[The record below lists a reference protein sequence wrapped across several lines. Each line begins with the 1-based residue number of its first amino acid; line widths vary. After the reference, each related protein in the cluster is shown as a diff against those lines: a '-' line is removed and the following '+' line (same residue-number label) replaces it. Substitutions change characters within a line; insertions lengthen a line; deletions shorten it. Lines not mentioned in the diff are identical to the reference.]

1 MSQSAMEIYQV
12 KIPARFPLQAG
23 CFPSNSKKTSTFL
36 PRVAAFSTSSH
47 SLTDKSE
54 SESQNRM
61 FILGMGFVCQFF
73 AQSLQ
78 KEGWV
83 VTGTCTSKTKKKHL
97 EEKGFHVHLLDAN
110 QPELS
115 TLNAL
120 KCYTHLLVSIP
131 PVGCAGDPM
140 LQHEELLRST
150 LLDGNLQWLCYL
162 SSTSVYGHCDG
173 AWVDED
179 YPTSPTSELA
189 KLRLDAEE
197 GWLNLGQSL
206 GFSTQVFRLGGI
218 YGPGR
223 SAVDTIIKQE
233 PQSEGQKMRKSRQYT
248 SRVHVEDICQALKAS
263 IYTPSSRG
271 IYNIVDDDPAP
282 REEVF
287 TYAEDLIKKK
297 WPGHTKWSSN
307 SASAASPT
315 KKDNSRGDK
324 RVSNMRMKRE
334 LGVRLLHPSY
344 RSGLLSIIDQ
354 MENPFHCSP

>member
-1 MSQSAMEIYQV
+1 MEI
-12 KIPARFPLQAG
+12 F
-23 CFPSNSKKTSTFL
+23 N
-36 PRVAAFSTSSH
+36 
-47 SLTDKSE
+47 
-54 SESQNRM
+54 
-61 FILGMGFVCQFF
+61 GFVTCHQPVYMVIVVV
-73 AQSLQ
+73 L
-78 KEGWV
+78 GWMRII
-83 VTGTCTSKTKKKHL
+83 
-97 EEKGFHVHLLDAN
+97 
-110 QPELS
+110 QP
-115 TLNAL
+115 
-120 KCYTHLLVSIP
+120 V
-131 PVGCAGDPM
+131 
-140 LQHEELLRST
+140 
-150 LLDGNLQWLCYL
+150 
-162 SSTSVYGHCDG
+162 
-173 AWVDED
+173 
-179 YPTSPTSELA
+179 PTRELA

-197 GWLNLGQSL
+197 GWLNLGQGL

-233 PQSEGQKMRKSRQYT
+233 PPSEGQKMRKSRQYT
-248 SRVHVEDICQALKAS
+248 ARVHVEDICQALKAS

-297 WPGHTKWSSN
+297 WPGGTKCSSN

-315 KKDNSRGDK
+315 KKDDSRGDK

-354 MENPFHCSP
+354 MDNPFHCSP